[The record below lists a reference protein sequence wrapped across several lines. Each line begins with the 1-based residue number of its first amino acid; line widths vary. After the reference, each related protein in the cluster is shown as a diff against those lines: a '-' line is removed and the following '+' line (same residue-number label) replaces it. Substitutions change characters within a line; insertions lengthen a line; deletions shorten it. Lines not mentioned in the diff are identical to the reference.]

1 MPKKKYT
8 LTISYNDESDQVEY
22 ITESLDNDEE
32 DYQRYFEVGTV
43 DITEYW
49 DKEALDLIDQMYDI
63 GDA

>member
-22 ITESLDNDEE
+22 ITESLDNDKD
-32 DYQRYFEVGTV
+32 DYQRYFEVGTI